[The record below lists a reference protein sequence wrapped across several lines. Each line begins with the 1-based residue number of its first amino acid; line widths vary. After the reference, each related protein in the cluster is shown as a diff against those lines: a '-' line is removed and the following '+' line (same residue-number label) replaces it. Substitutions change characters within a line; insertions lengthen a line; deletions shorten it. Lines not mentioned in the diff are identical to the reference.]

1 MITNE
6 NYIVRFSLSKTLVND
21 QTRFDSN
28 IKLQSDRFLIP
39 EKKMKKIV

>member
-1 MITNE
+1 MVTNE

-39 EKKMKKIV
+39 GKKMKKIV